1 LRASIGDAPTRGNE
15 MTEIWT
21 HNDGGRSVSG
31 YRGTTGDCVAR
42 SISIATGMEY
52 NNVYDLINEFGEKER
67 LSKRRRNK
75 SSARTGV
82 HRVTVKKIME
92 HLGWTWTPT
101 MTIGSGCKVH
111 LKADELPSGKIVCA
125 LSKHYVAV
133 IDGMIND
140 THDCSRD
147 GTRCVYGY
155 FTKGKNR

>member
-1 LRASIGDAPTRGNE
+1 
-15 MTEIWT
+15 MTTTELTTKVWT
-21 HNDGGRSVSG
+21 YTDGGRKAAG
-31 YRGTTGDCVAR
+31 YKGRTGDCGVR
-42 SISIATGMEY
+42 SIAIATGIGYQTAY
-52 NNVYDLINEFGEKER
+52 NIANQYGAKER
-67 LSKRRRNK
+67 MSKRRRSK
-75 SSARTGV
+75 SSARTGI
-82 HRVTVKKIME
+82 HRRTFRKIME
-92 HLGWTWTPT
+92 YLGWTWTPT

-155 FTKGKNR
+155 FKRGREDAE